1 MAEKI
6 GFPVVLKAQALA
18 LPHKSDVGGVILGIA
33 DGAALRVAWQRLHDN
48 LARAKPGLALDG
60 VLVETMAPP
69 GIELIVG
76 ARRDPEWG
84 PIVMIGLGG
93 VWTEALKDV
102 RLMSPDL
109 DEDAILIELSKLK
122 GAALLAGMRGAPPAD
137 RPRHCQGR
145 GDTGP
150 CDARDARPF
159 GCRDQPADG
168 LSRPGGGARCADDHG
183 AGRGRNGFLMRSQ
196 VRCRVASRLDL
207 MPEDALGSWKR
218 GGRGT

>member
-1 MAEKI
+1 
-6 GFPVVLKAQALA
+6 
-18 LPHKSDVGGVILGIA
+18 
-33 DGAALRVAWQRLHDN
+33 
-48 LARAKPGLALDG
+48 
-60 VLVETMAPP
+60 MAPP

-137 RPRHCQGR
+137 HR
-145 GDTGP
+145 
-150 CDARDARPF
+150 AIA
-159 GCRDQPADG
+159 
-168 LSRPGGGARCADDHG
+168 
-183 AGRGRNGFLMRSQ
+183 
-196 VRCRVASRLDL
+196 RVAATLGLAMRASPDLLDVEINPL
-207 MPEDALGSWKR
+207 MVYPDRAVALDALMITALDEAETGS
-218 GGRGT
+218 